1 VTDPTQAE
9 RVDAFRDEQNRILSQ
24 IAANA
29 PLQETLDALARL
41 LETSCPG
48 ALCTILLLDEDGVH
62 LRHAA
67 APSFPEAFVRAVD
80 GSEIGPAAGSCGTAM
95 FRREPVVV
103 TDIQHDPL
111 WQEYRHLA
119 ALADVHACWST
130 PIFSDDG
137 RVLGSFAV
145 YYRESRPPDA
155 AERRLLDIATSVAG
169 IAIQRWRS
177 EETLRRSA
185 ARLRALVDGA
195 LDAVVGMDAEGRVLS
210 WNPRAETIFEWSA
223 REAIG
228 QTVADLIVPPPQREA
243 HRKGLA
249 RFLSTREPA
258 IIGRR
263 IELTALR
270 RDGSEFPVE
279 LSVVA
284 TEDPGGMA
292 FTAFISD
299 ITERKVAARRLAES
313 EERFRQ
319 LAENIR
325 EVFWITD
332 PAKTRMIYVSPAY
345 ETLWGRTCASL
356 YETPMSFADAIH
368 PEDRERALARMSRQA
383 SGEYDEVYRIL
394 RPDGS
399 LRWIHDRAFPVH
411 GPAGEVVRVVG
422 SAQDVTE
429 LKQAEQALRES
440 EGRYRSLFE
449 SAPDGILV
457 ADSDGVYVDVNP
469 SGLRMLGYSR
479 EQLIGM
485 KSTDIVAP
493 SEAPRVESTLAEI
506 NQGLE
511 HRHEWQ
517 FRRKDG
523 SGFHADV
530 MATAM
535 PDGRI
540 LALVR
545 DATERKRM
553 EDQLRQAQKME
564 AVGRLAGGIAH
575 DFNNILGVI
584 LGYGELLRKKTPQDH
599 PDRRRIDQIVH
610 AAERAAGLTRQLL
623 AFSRKQVL
631 EPKVLEPSHV
641 VADMRRLLERLIGE
655 DIDFALKAE
664 AAGRVKVDP
673 GQLEQVLMNLVVNAR
688 DAMPMGGS
696 LSIETADVDL
706 DQEYVQRREVV
717 VQPGRYVM
725 IAVADTGAGMD
736 EATQAQIFE
745 PFFTTK
751 AEGTGL
757 GLATVYGIVKQ
768 SGGYIWLYSEVGRGT
783 VFRVYLPRVEEAVER
798 ERKRSAALRRSV
810 TETVLVVEDEPAARE
825 LVGEMLRAEGY
836 RVLLAEN
843 GQEAVDTAGR
853 VAAPIHL
860 LLTDV
865 VLPKLSGRAAAERV
879 RVLHPGIKVLYMS
892 GYTDDQISR
901 HGVLEPGIV
910 LLQKP
915 FTPADLI
922 QRVGEVLDE
931 R

>member
-1 VTDPTQAE
+1 
-9 RVDAFRDEQNRILSQ
+9 
-24 IAANA
+24 
-29 PLQETLDALARL
+29 
-41 LETSCPG
+41 
-48 ALCTILLLDEDGVH
+48 
-62 LRHAA
+62 
-67 APSFPEAFVRAVD
+67 
-80 GSEIGPAAGSCGTAM
+80 
-95 FRREPVVV
+95 
-103 TDIQHDPL
+103 
-111 WQEYRHLA
+111 
-119 ALADVHACWST
+119 
-130 PIFSDDG
+130 
-137 RVLGSFAV
+137 
-145 YYRESRPPDA
+145 
-155 AERRLLDIATSVAG
+155 
-169 IAIQRWRS
+169 
-177 EETLRRSA
+177 
-185 ARLRALVDGA
+185 
-195 LDAVVGMDAEGRVLS
+195 
-210 WNPRAETIFEWSA
+210 
-223 REAIG
+223 
-228 QTVADLIVPPPQREA
+228 
-243 HRKGLA
+243 
-249 RFLSTREPA
+249 
-258 IIGRR
+258 
-263 IELTALR
+263 
-270 RDGSEFPVE
+270 
-279 LSVVA
+279 
-284 TEDPGGMA
+284 
-292 FTAFISD
+292 
-299 ITERKVAARRLAES
+299 
-313 EERFRQ
+313 
-319 LAENIR
+319 
-325 EVFWITD
+325 
-332 PAKTRMIYVSPAY
+332 
-345 ETLWGRTCASL
+345 
-356 YETPMSFADAIH
+356 
-368 PEDRERALARMSRQA
+368 MSRQA

-836 RVLLAEN
+836 SVLLAEN